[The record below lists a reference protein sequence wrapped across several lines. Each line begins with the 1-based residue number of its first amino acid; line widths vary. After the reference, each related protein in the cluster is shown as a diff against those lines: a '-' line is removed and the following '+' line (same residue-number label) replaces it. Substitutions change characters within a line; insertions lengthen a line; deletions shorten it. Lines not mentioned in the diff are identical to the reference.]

1 LAADLF
7 ISYAWTSGQHQ
18 QWVHLLAAQLKALG
32 YDVLVDADVDYG
44 DSLTGFM
51 RRVTE
56 AAHVLLIVDTNYV
69 DRADNF
75 PESGVAVENTWLASV
90 LTDRPSDWLT
100 ALFKDNDNSRLPQWL
115 TEHKPKGHWFN
126 ADADAGD
133 FPGSEQI
140 EDLWRW
146 VEGLPPNRDHAVPIS
161 RLRERSTRLERQAS
175 KTDPTQWRSPSLQ
188 GETHFPF
195 LDAPGH
201 MFRWG
206 YGDSEFALNVSGCGD
221 DSIYVY
227 KDSIQAVG
235 VVRGSGTSVA
245 ELEAYLIPGRTVV
258 AKVGQ
263 TVVLMN
269 KDGMLSVVEIVG
281 VQRESTG
288 SPYVAPYVDF
298 TWRVIEES

>member
-1 LAADLF
+1 MAADLF

-44 DSLTGFM
+44 DSLAGFM

-146 VEGLPPNRDHAVPIS
+146 VEGLPPNRD
-161 RLRERSTRLERQAS
+161 
-175 KTDPTQWRSPSLQ
+175 
-188 GETHFPF
+188 
-195 LDAPGH
+195 
-201 MFRWG
+201 
-206 YGDSEFALNVSGCGD
+206 
-221 DSIYVY
+221 
-227 KDSIQAVG
+227 
-235 VVRGSGTSVA
+235 
-245 ELEAYLIPGRTVV
+245 
-258 AKVGQ
+258 KVGQ